1 MKKDYLAEISLHQ
14 RMEGEYRYEMTLVI
28 DKSDVYFSKFE
39 KAKPYVAF
47 HWQDSY
53 EIIYVLRGEQT
64 ILLEDRAVILKSG
77 DCAIINPSIL
87 HAAQSTE
94 DNQFILVML
103 PLAFVRKYMPG
114 DQLLRFDLHVHSNDP
129 RTITNQM
136 EFKRVLDDMYAL
148 STVKPYGYELRL
160 NSLVFELLFQ
170 LLQNFSTNLPGT
182 AKKISA
188 KQREQ
193 LANIINHVYENY
205 GRNISIEEGAG
216 LLHLQPQYFCRFFK
230 KHMGKTFLEFV
241 NEVRLYHVYLDMV
254 KTDLPVNQIAEKNG
268 FSNYDTFLKTFR
280 TRLGCTPSEFRAMPS
295 AKATELFQGSVSG
308 N

>member
-1 MKKDYLAEISLHQ
+1 MKKDYLQEISMHQ
-14 RMEGEYRYEMTLVI
+14 RTEGEYRYEMTLVI

-39 KAKPYVAF
+39 KTKPYIPF

-53 EIIYVLRGEQT
+53 EIIYVLRGEQD
-64 ILLEDRAVILKSG
+64 ILLDGRAVKLKAG

-114 DQLLRFDLHVHSNDP
+114 DRLLRFDLRVHSDDP
-129 RTITNQM
+129 HTVTQQL
-136 EFKRVLDDMYAL
+136 ELKRVLDDMYAL
-148 STVKPYGYELRL
+148 STVKPYGYELRF

-170 LLQNFSTNLPGT
+170 LLQNFSMDLPGAT
-182 AKKISA
+182 KKISA
-188 KQREQ
+188 KQQGQ
-193 LANIINHVYENY
+193 LADIINHVYQNY
-205 GRNISIEEGAG
+205 ARNISIEEGAN
-216 LLHLQPQYFCRFFK
+216 LLHFQPQYFCRFFK

-241 NEVRLYHVYLDMV
+241 NEVRLYHVYLDMM
-254 KTDLPVNQIAEKNG
+254 KTDLPVNQIAERNG
-268 FSNYDTFLKTFR
+268 FTNYDTFLKIFR
-280 TRLGCTPSEFRAMPS
+280 SRLGCAPSEFRAMPP
-295 AKATELFQGSVSG
+295 AVAAERFQGSVSG